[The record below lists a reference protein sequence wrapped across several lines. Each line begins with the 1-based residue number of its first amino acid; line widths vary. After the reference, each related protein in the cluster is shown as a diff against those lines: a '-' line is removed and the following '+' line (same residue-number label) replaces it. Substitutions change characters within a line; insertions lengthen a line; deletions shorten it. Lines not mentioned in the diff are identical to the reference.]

1 VIRVLCL
8 SLIPLLLW
16 SEEVIVETPFESV
29 PVGLEHTLLCI
40 NQKIKYVSLEEGLQE
55 QIHGIEEV
63 YFDQAFIQ
71 RVKAAAEKNEEGE
84 YVENWSNGK
93 RKARIPYKK
102 GFLHGHIHGWYPE
115 GPDAFKGFYKDGL
128 RLGIHMTF
136 DHTDCPTST
145 VYYTRVLQ
153 YDKDGFLEGKQT
165 TYHLQSD
172 GLYALLPY
180 KHGVLDGKLEFYE
193 NPFRYVNGLRR
204 YKEKTQV
211 EERIYEK
218 GVFKKSSSYIED
230 LHGNRRSI

>member
-55 QIHGIEEV
+55 QIHGIEEI

-93 RKARIPYKK
+93 RKACIPYKK
-102 GFLHGHIHGWYPE
+102 GLLYGHIHGWYPE
-115 GPDAFKGFYKDGL
+115 GADAFKGFYKDGL
-128 RLGIHMTF
+128 RLGIHITF
-136 DHTDCPTST
+136 RYTDCPTATSH
-145 VYYTRVLQ
+145 YARVLR
-153 YDKDGFLEGKQT
+153 YDDKGALHGEQI
-165 TYHLQSD
+165 TYHRQS
-172 GLYALLPY
+172 GSLYVYFLY
-180 KHGVLDGKLEFYE
+180 KHGFIDNRVTFYE
-193 NPFRYVNGLRR
+193 NSYRYVDGRR
-204 YKEKTQV
+204 KHKLETRV

-218 GVFKKSSSYIED
+218 GVFKKSSTYMED